1 MVARNSPYSYNVG
14 DQQRFALLNLDTPR
28 IVTISAT
35 LRRIT
40 DHAYFF
46 VEDGSPYTE
55 EALSQIGS
63 DFESLVYPTVH
74 NRFGTEWT
82 PGVDSDPRI
91 TVLHANL
98 SGAGGYFSADD
109 EYPVVIV
116 PNSNER
122 EMVYLDAGALGSP
135 GPAYNALLAHELQH
149 LVHWHADPGEE
160 SWVNEGLSQVSAEE
174 LGGGSDWLSSFLAQ
188 PDTQLNYWPP
198 LSESGIHYAA
208 SELFCSY
215 LLDHYGGRERA
226 KELLAEQGDGI
237 AGINEYLAQFGTDF
251 GRVFADWVVAN
262 YLDTADGAYSHK
274 QVDARTRTVTT
285 VTREGGQ
292 DTVSQLG
299 ADYLDTGGLP
309 AGSVLKFDGADDVS
323 LGIPDPGGP
332 YWWSERG
339 DGIDSKLT
347 REFDLSGVQRA
358 TLRFRTWFD
367 TERGWDYAY
376 IAAST
381 DGGMTW
387 KALPGKQTTEY
398 NPVEAA
404 YGPGYSGNSSGWVQ
418 EEVDLGPFSGRKLL
432 LRFEYVT
439 DDSTS
444 LTGLAVRDVQVPEI
458 GFSDSTGS
466 DAGWQAEGFERIN
479 GPLHQQFIVQKIE
492 GKTVTQVPLDGANRA
507 DIPID
512 GGAIIVVSGVT
523 DETAEKAA
531 YKWSVVSP

>member
-1 MVARNSPYSYNVG
+1 MTGRATAKGLFALLFFLALGGACGGGAQSPSLTPFPSRAASTPALPSPAPSTTAPAPARALPDRDLLDLAKRFRGVPANTAMVARNSPYSYNVG
-14 DQQRFALLNLDTPR
+14 DQQRFSLLNLDTPR

-285 VTREGGQ
+285 
-292 DTVSQLG
+292 
-299 ADYLDTGGLP
+299 
-309 AGSVLKFDGADDVS
+309 
-323 LGIPDPGGP
+323 
-332 YWWSERG
+332 
-339 DGIDSKLT
+339 
-347 REFDLSGVQRA
+347 
-358 TLRFRTWFD
+358 
-367 TERGWDYAY
+367 
-376 IAAST
+376 
-381 DGGMTW
+381 
-387 KALPGKQTTEY
+387 
-398 NPVEAA
+398 
-404 YGPGYSGNSSGWVQ
+404 
-418 EEVDLGPFSGRKLL
+418 
-432 LRFEYVT
+432 
-439 DDSTS
+439 
-444 LTGLAVRDVQVPEI
+444 
-458 GFSDSTGS
+458 
-466 DAGWQAEGFERIN
+466 
-479 GPLHQQFIVQKIE
+479 
-492 GKTVTQVPLDGANRA
+492 
-507 DIPID
+507 
-512 GGAIIVVSGVT
+512 
-523 DETAEKAA
+523 
-531 YKWSVVSP
+531 